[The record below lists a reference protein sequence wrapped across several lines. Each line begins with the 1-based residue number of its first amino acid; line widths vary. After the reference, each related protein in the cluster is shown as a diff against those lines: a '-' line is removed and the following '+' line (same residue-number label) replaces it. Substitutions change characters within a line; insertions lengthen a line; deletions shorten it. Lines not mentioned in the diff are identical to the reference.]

1 MARTLAEIQALSD
14 KHLMRTYNRLPLA
27 LVHGEGAR
35 VWDTEGK
42 AYLDFVAGLAVNGL
56 GHRHPRV
63 VAAIREAAD
72 SILHTTN
79 LYYIEP
85 QAELAARLAAL
96 TGLDRAFFC
105 NSGTEANE
113 LAIKLVRRWGW
124 LEGKGRYKIIAAHNS
139 FHGRT
144 LGALAAT
151 GQPKYHEGF
160 APLPEGFV
168 HVPYNDAAAL
178 QAAID
183 EHTVAVM
190 LEPVLGEGGIY
201 PADPG
206 YLRAVRELCDAHG
219 LLLVLDE
226 IQTGMGRTGRMFAF
240 EHYGVRPDVLTLAKS
255 LAGGVPIGAVL
266 AREEAAAAMGP
277 GTHGST
283 FGGNPFACRVA
294 LAVVETLV
302 SEGLPEAA
310 GAAAQ
315 HLRKRLGDLARRRGW
330 IREIRGLGLMVGL
343 ELDGLEAPRVVVAA
357 QERGLLLNA
366 PKPSVLRLL
375 PPLIIRREEIDEAV
389 AILEDSLA
397 AVASGQR

>member
-1 MARTLAEIQALSD
+1 MARTLAEIQALTD
-14 KHLMRTYNRLPLA
+14 KHVMRTYNRLPLA
-27 LVHGEGAR
+27 LVRGEGVR
-35 VWDTEGK
+35 VWDSEGK

-63 VAAIREAAD
+63 VAAIHEAAE
-72 SILHTTN
+72 SVLHTAN

-96 TGLDRAFFC
+96 SGLDRAFFC

-124 LEGKGRYKIIAAHNS
+124 LQGQGRYKIIAAHNS

-168 HVPYNDAAAL
+168 HVPFNDVDAL

-183 EHTVAVM
+183 GETAAVM
-190 LEPVLGEGGIY
+190 LEPVLGEGGVY

-240 EHYGVRPDVLTLAKS
+240 EHYGVRPDVMTLAKS

-266 AREEAAAAMGP
+266 AREEVAASMGP

-294 LAVVETLV
+294 LAVVGTLV
-302 SEGLPEAA
+302 SEGLPAAAAAA
-310 GAAAQ
+310 GE
-315 HLRKRLGDLARRRGW
+315 HLRGRLEDLARRRGW

-343 ELDGLEAPRVVVAA
+343 ELDGLEAPRVVAAA
-357 QERGLLLNA
+357 QERGLLINA

-375 PPLIIRREEIDEAV
+375 PPLIVRREEIDEAV
-389 AILEDSLA
+389 GILEDALA
-397 AVASGQR
+397 AVAAGQR